1 MQDDRKKGGI
11 SPSIENLRAA
21 QGSRPNWKG
30 CVSFHETQYLTEVAK
45 VDRAFILVEIFFFFF
60 TLVKI

>member
-1 MQDDRKKGGI
+1 MTEKKGGI
-11 SPSIENLRAA
+11 NPSIVNLRAA
-21 QGSRPNWKG
+21 RSSRPNWKG

-45 VDRAFILVEIFFFFF
+45 VDRAFIVVETFFFF